1 MQNKELTNI
10 GYIKE
15 LLAKHGFRFSKK
27 YGQNFIVNPSVCPRI
42 ASEAGIKEGYG
53 VLEIG
58 PGIGVLTTELA
69 KHAEKVIAIE
79 IDESLKP
86 ILAETL
92 SETNNVK
99 IVWGD
104 VLQINLHTLLKEE
117 FGDMPVVV
125 CANLPYYITSPV
137 LMKLLEE
144 RVPVEHITVMVQK
157 EAAERLLATEKSREV
172 GAITLAVQYYAEGE
186 KLFDVQPGSF
196 MPAPKV
202 VSSVMRLTPRKE
214 AAVQP
219 QSEKNMFAVV
229 KAAFSQRRKTA
240 VNAISAGL
248 KMPKEKVLQAVE
260 EIGLDPMVRPEKIGL
275 QEYANLAD
283 VLFTN

>member
-1 MQNKELTNI
+1 MQNNELTSI

-42 ASEAGIKEGYG
+42 ADEAGIGEGYG

-58 PGIGVLTTELA
+58 PGIGVLTAELA
-69 KHAEKVIAIE
+69 KCAEKVVAVE

-92 SETNNVK
+92 ADASNVK
-99 IVWGD
+99 IVWTD
-104 VLQINLHTLLKEE
+104 VLSLDLHALIQEE

-144 RVPVEHITVMVQK
+144 RIPVEHITVMVQK
-157 EAAERLLATEKSREV
+157 EAAERLLATPQSRQV

-196 MPAPKV
+196 IPAPKV
-202 VSSVMRLTPRKE
+202 VSCVMRLTPRKE
-214 AAVQP
+214 VAVHP
-219 QSEKNMFAVV
+219 QSEKNMFAVI

-248 KMPKEKVLQAVE
+248 KLPKEQVQQAVE
-260 EIGLDPMVRPEKIGL
+260 QIGLAPMVRPEKMAL
-275 QEYANLAD
+275 QEFAD
-283 VLFTN
+283 LTDILFAD